1 MNQRKPINPIKMDRK
16 QCFPT
21 FFAVKDDMF
30 YKIYQTE
37 IYQSFKSLGFPASV
51 LWPVDDVTLTK
62 IRTVPKPLKKNNTFA
77 KRWNSN
83 WYKSCSWTHTG
94 KEVEMHIEDDC
105 LFIPVLNIDCD
116 PGTLPFNS
124 AIMKLNAKI

>member
-1 MNQRKPINPIKMDRK
+1 MDRR

-21 FFAVKDDMF
+21 FFGVKEGCF

-37 IYQSFKSLGFPASV
+37 IYQAFDSLGFPASV
-51 LWPVDDVTLTK
+51 LWPVDEVSLGK
-62 IRTVPKPLKKNNTFA
+62 LRNHPQPPKTHRTFA
-77 KRWNSN
+77 KRWNSG

-94 KEVEMHIEDDC
+94 IEVQLYIDNEC
-105 LFIPVLNIDCD
+105 LYIPIVEVDCD

-124 AIMKLNAKI
+124 AIMKLNSRVSISTA

>member
-1 MNQRKPINPIKMDRK
+1 MDRK

-21 FFAVKDDMF
+21 FFAVKEDSF

-51 LWPVDDVTLTK
+51 LWPVDDVSISK
-62 IRTVPKPLKKNNTFA
+62 IRTVVVASKKNNTFA

-83 WYKSCSWTHTG
+83 WYKSCSWIHTG
-94 KEVEMHIEDDC
+94 KEVEMHIEDDY
-105 LFIPVLNIDCD
+105 LFIPVIKVDCD
-116 PGTLPFNS
+116 PGTLPFNT
-124 AIMKLNAKI
+124 ALMKLGP